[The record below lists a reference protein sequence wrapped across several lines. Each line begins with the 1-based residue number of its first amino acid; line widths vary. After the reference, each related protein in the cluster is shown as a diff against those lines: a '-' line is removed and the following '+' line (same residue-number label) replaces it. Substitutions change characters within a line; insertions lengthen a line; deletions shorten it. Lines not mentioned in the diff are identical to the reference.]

1 MAGSRFL
8 SDPGDAHSLNFERK
22 SPSPEVNSSNLH
34 RLRFEGSCPDYSTE
48 ESEEKPKAP
57 QEAAQEAISAYLS
70 LIGKKG
76 GLNGGPARAKRLSAK
91 INKALLLRFGRLRC
105 DRYWLD

>member
-1 MAGSRFL
+1 MRRSSKRL
-8 SDPGDAHSLNFERK
+8 PRDPNQLAAEI
-22 SPSPEVNSSNLH
+22 V
-34 RLRFEGSCPDYSTE
+34 RLSTE
-48 ESEEKPKAP
+48 EEKPRDP
-57 QEAAQEAISAYLS
+57 QEVAQEAISAYLS